1 MDGHRHD
8 KGHAHAHGHSHESG
22 RSARSSL
29 KVALIITSTFLIAEF
44 IGALYTNSLAL
55 LADSGHMLTDVAAL
69 SLSFFAMRFAS
80 RRATPRKTYGFYRV
94 EILAALLNGVFLV
107 LIALY
112 IFYEAYHRLLNP
124 PEVKAGWMLVVAAFG
139 LIANLASAYLLFGSH
154 RESLNVRGA
163 FFHVLTDAIG
173 SVGAVLASI
182 AILYGGFRIADPLI
196 SAGVAILIL
205 WSSWILIRD
214 AVDIL
219 LESTPAHINIVS
231 LRQEL
236 GGVDGVHSVHDL
248 HVWTL
253 TSGVLAMSCH
263 VVARTENFNRTD
275 LLNRING
282 VARERFHIDH
292 STIQIEEV
300 NLPQEVFESC
310 NCHFG
315 AWDSP

>member
-1 MDGHRHD
+1 MESHS
-8 KGHAHAHGHSHESG
+8 HAHDHKHEH
-22 RSARSSL
+22 ARGSL
-29 KVALIITSTFLIAEF
+29 KTALIITSTFLVLEF
-44 IGALYTNSLAL
+44 VGALYTNSLAL

-69 SLSFFAMRFAS
+69 SLSYFAMRFAS

-112 IFYEAYHRLLNP
+112 IFYEAYDRFLNP
-124 PEVKAGWMLVVAAFG
+124 PAVKADWMLIVASIG
-139 LIANLASAYLLFGSH
+139 LLANLVSAWVLFGKH
-154 RESLNVRGA
+154 HESLNIRGA

-173 SVGAVLASI
+173 SVGAILASL
-182 AILYGGFRIADPLI
+182 AILASGFQAADPLI
-196 SAGVAILIL
+196 SIVVAILIL

-219 LESTPAHINIVS
+219 LESTPAHINIVN
-231 LRQEL
+231 LREQL
-236 GGVDGVHSVHDL
+236 GRVNGVGSVHDL

-263 VVARTENFNRTD
+263 VVASGDSFDRTE
-275 LLNRING
+275 LLGRVND
-282 VARERFHIDH
+282 VAREQFRIDH
-292 STIQIEEV
+292 TTIQIEEP
-300 NLPQEVFESC
+300 NLQQELLASC

-315 AWDSP
+315 AWDTQ